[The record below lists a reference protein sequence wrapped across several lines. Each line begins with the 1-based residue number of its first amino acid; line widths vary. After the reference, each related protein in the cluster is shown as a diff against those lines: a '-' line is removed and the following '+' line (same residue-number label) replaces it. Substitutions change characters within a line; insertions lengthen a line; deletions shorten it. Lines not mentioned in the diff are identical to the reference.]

1 MTLRA
6 ALAARLAL
14 LLPFAVL
21 AACGA
26 GREAFTRTGRDHPEP
41 VISRPT
47 ADGEAA
53 RDYLSSLQTRL
64 AAAPATQAEIVQ
76 NARLATEN
84 APTTVNRLKYALM
97 LAMPGHP
104 AANPV
109 AARRQL
115 SDLLARP
122 ELLLP
127 AERALAAVLLSSVDE
142 RLVLVAQTHRLEQ
155 DASARDRDRA
165 AQGQKR
171 LQAETD
177 ENARLRRALE
187 DAQKKLDA
195 VTQVERSITG
205 RASPPKP

>member
-1 MTLRA
+1 VKRP
-6 ALAARLAL
+6 ALTSARIGL
-14 LLPFAVL
+14 LLPLALL

-26 GREAFTRTGRDHPEP
+26 GGEAFTRSGHDHPEP
-41 VISRPT
+41 VINRPT

-53 RDYLSSLQTRL
+53 RDYLSSLQALL
-64 AAAPATQAEIVQ
+64 AATPAGQAEIFQ
-76 NARLATEN
+76 NARLASEN
-84 APTTVNRLKYALM
+84 APTTVSRLRFALM

-104 AANPV
+104 ASDPV

-127 AERALAAVLLSSVDE
+127 AERSLAAVLLASVDE
-142 RLVLVAQTHRLEQ
+142 RLVLVAETHRLEQ
-155 DASARDRDRA
+155 DASARDHDRA

-171 LQAETD
+171 LQAEVD
-177 ENARLRRALE
+177 ENARLKRALE

-205 RASPPKP
+205 RASPPKT